1 MDQAA
6 ALAPAT
12 RADRVGV
19 VAGRPGDRGH
29 AHGAAFEWCHAT
41 CLELPAATLD
51 QPFGPDTD
59 AFRIHGK
66 MFALLMFSPRVSEHL
81 IVNLKAEP
89 FEVPLLIATH
99 DIVQPGYHMSKKH
112 WITVVLRPGADLELV
127 AELVE
132 DSYDGVVAGLPAR
145 LRSPLAAFR
154 PQRPR
159 SVVP

>member
-1 MDQAA
+1 MAG
-6 ALAPAT
+6 
-12 RADRVGV
+12 RAD
-19 VAGRPGDRGH
+19 DRAH
-29 AHGAAFEWCHAT
+29 AHRPAVVGASTPHSRRSALEWCHAT

-66 MFALLMFSPRVSEHL
+66 MFALLMLSPRVSEHL
-81 IVNLKAEP
+81 IMNLKAEP

-99 DIVQPGYHMSKKH
+99 EFVQPGYHMNKKH
-112 WITVVLRPGADLELV
+112 WITVVLRPGTDLGLV

-145 LRSPLAAFR
+145 LRSPLAALR